1 MSLSLVVLA
10 AGVGSRY
17 GGPKQIDRVGPGGAT
32 LLDYAAFDARR
43 AGFDRVV
50 LVVREGMEADVREA
64 VGDRIARHVP
74 VAYAVQGGAL
84 PPDSSPPP
92 GRTKPW
98 GTGHAT
104 LAAAPLLDGPFAVI
118 NADDFY
124 GAGSYRVLA
133 EHLRRPQAGPVP
145 EFAIVGF
152 PLRATLSPDG
162 PVSRGVCTVDA
173 DGFLVSIREV
183 LKVERDGEDAR
194 GARRVGRVATDPR
207 RDPRVAQLL
216 GVHAGARAGARG
228 RLPPLPGRERARAP
242 PPSTSCSRR
251 SRRRWTRARRAC
263 ASSAGAARGAV
274 SPTPGTG
281 RASWTLLAALTR
293 AGRVPARTS
302 GRDGAPRPD
311 DGRRGRGRSPASPSP
326 ARCSPSSRTR
336 AGSSTTRGWRR
347 SNARPAAAASSS
359 SRSTATSSTTPTR

>member
-74 VAYAVQGGAL
+74 VVYAVQGQAL
-84 PPDSSPPP
+84 PAGFAPPP

-133 EHLRRPQAGPVP
+133 EYLRRPPDGPVP

-152 PLRATLSPDG
+152 PLAATLSPDG
-162 PVSRGVCTVDA
+162 PVSRGVCTVSDA
-173 DGFLVSIREV
+173 GLLVSIREV
-183 LKVERDGEDAR
+183 LKIERDGENARDLDAS
-194 GARRVGRVATDPR
+194 GAGQPIPGTTPVSLNFWGFTPALVPALQGGFRRFLEQN
-207 RDPRVAQLL
+207 RDSVKAEYFLL
-216 GVHAGARAGARG
+216 YAVQD
-228 RLPPLPGRERARAP
+228 LVD
-242 PPSTSCSRR
+242 
-251 SRRRWTRARRAC
+251 
-263 ASSAGAARGAV
+263 AGAARVRVLGGGG
-274 SPTPGTG
+274 PWGGLTYPGD
-281 RASWTLLAALTR
+281 RPRLVALLEDLT
-293 AGRVPARTS
+293 AR
-302 GRDGAPRPD
+302 GEYPGELWA
-311 DGRRGRGRSPASPSP
+311 
-326 ARCSPSSRTR
+326 
-336 AGSSTTRGWRR
+336 
-347 SNARPAAAASSS
+347 
-359 SRSTATSSTTPTR
+359 

>member
-64 VGDRIARHVP
+64 VGDRIERHVP
-74 VAYAVQGGAL
+74 VAYAVQGGVL
-84 PPDSSPPP
+84 PAGFTPPP

-104 LAAAPLLDGPFAVI
+104 LAAASLLDGPFAVI

-133 EHLRRPQAGPVP
+133 EHLRRPQDGPVP

-152 PLRATLSPDG
+152 PLATTLSPDG
-162 PVSRGVCTVDA
+162 PVSRGVCTVSDA
-173 DGFLVSIREV
+173 GLLVSIREV
-183 LKVERDGEDAR
+183 LKVERDGENAR
-194 GARRVGRVATDPR
+194 GLDESGAWQPIPGATPVSLNFWGFTPALLPALEGGFRRFLA
-207 RDPRVAQLL
+207 
-216 GVHAGARAGARG
+216 
-228 RLPPLPGRERARAP
+228 E
-242 PPSTSCSRR
+242 S
-251 SRRRWTRARRAC
+251 
-263 ASSAGAARGAV
+263 ASSASSASAEYFLLSAVQSLVDAGAARVRLLGGGG
-274 SPTPGTG
+274 PWGGLTYPGD
-281 RASWTLLAALTR
+281 RPRLVELLESLT
-293 AGRVPARTS
+293 AR
-302 GRDGAPRPD
+302 GEYPRDLWA
-311 DGRRGRGRSPASPSP
+311 
-326 ARCSPSSRTR
+326 
-336 AGSSTTRGWRR
+336 
-347 SNARPAAAASSS
+347 
-359 SRSTATSSTTPTR
+359 